1 MKRLILSAAIASAL
15 AVAGTA
21 MAQDK
26 PTDPADPAKPEAR
39 QSSSQAQAPAT
50 SIKGTVVSVDQSG
63 KSVVVKDD
71 ATGKETTV
79 YWDSSTKVSGD
90 LKVGSMVSIQTTD
103 QGGKMMATSID
114 AKGAK
119 KPY

>member
-1 MKRLILSAAIASAL
+1 MKRLILSAAIASAFV
-15 AVAGTA
+15 VAA
-21 MAQDK
+21 AALAQDK
-26 PTDPADPAKPEAR
+26 PMDPAQPEAR
-39 QSSSQAQAPAT
+39 QSTSQQAQAT

-63 KSVVVKDD
+63 KSFVVKDD

-79 YWDSSTKVSGD
+79 YWDSSTKMSGD
-90 LKVGSMVSIQTTD
+90 LKAGSMVTIQTTD
-103 QGGKMMATSID
+103 SGGKTMATSID

>member
-1 MKRLILSAAIASAL
+1 MKRLILSAAIAAAL
-15 AVAGTA
+15 AATTA

-26 PTDPADPAKPEAR
+26 PQDPNNPNNPSTR
-39 QSSSQAQAPAT
+39 SGSQAQSQAAT
-50 SIKGTVVSVDQSG
+50 TIKGSVVSVDQSG
-63 KSVVVKDD
+63 KSFVIKDD

-79 YWDSSTKVSGD
+79 YWDSSTKMSGD
-90 LKVGSMVSIQTTD
+90 LKQGSMVSIQTTD

-114 AKGAK
+114 SKGAK